1 MIKLAALRSD
11 LIFLETQPAVIL
23 KEAKSEVSATLY
35 PKGTFYYNDC
45 LSSHSL
51 ETIFLMKLNI

>member
-23 KEAKSEVSATLY
+23 KEAKVRSPLPCIQRALVTIMTVYHPTLF
-35 PKGTFYYNDC
+35 KQF
-45 LSSHSL
+45 
-51 ETIFLMKLNI
+51 F